1 MTSLLVDLSYKV
13 VFLFLLFLPI
23 FIFLK
28 MMFSQNDETS
38 VLKSPRN
45 KDFLRYITLVRVF
58 LTFSK
63 NFRVDFTLWH
73 LFKIQLQ

>member
-28 MMFSQNDETS
+28 MMLSQNDETS

-45 KDFLRYITLVRVF
+45 KDFLRYITMVRVF

>member
-45 KDFLRYITLVRVF
+45 KDFLRYITMVRVF

-63 NFRVDFTLWH
+63 DFRVDFTLWH

>member
-45 KDFLRYITLVRVF
+45 KDFLRYITMVRVF